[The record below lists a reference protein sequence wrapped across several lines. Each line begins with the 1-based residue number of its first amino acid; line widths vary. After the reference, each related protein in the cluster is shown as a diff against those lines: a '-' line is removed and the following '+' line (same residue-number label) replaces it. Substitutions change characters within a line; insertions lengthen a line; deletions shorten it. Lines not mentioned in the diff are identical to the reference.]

1 MIDLEYLAGVIEQ
14 GKTQEVIEC
23 VEALLDAGIKPETII
38 NDGVMPGMREVGQK
52 FEDGKI
58 FISEM
63 LLASRAANLGSEYMH
78 SRMDFRTPVSGHKI
92 LLGTV
97 RGDVHDIGKNLVAM
111 AMRSI
116 GVEVIDLGVDVPVEH
131 FVAAVESNPDIAFVG
146 LSAILTMTLPAMKQT
161 VKALR
166 SCEAA
171 SRIRILV
178 GGAPVTAKLAKS
190 YGADIYTETAYE
202 AAVAVRTLL
211 QQEGILPE

>member
-1 MIDLEYLAGVIEQ
+1 MADFARLAKIIEL
-14 GKTQEVIEC
+14 GKTREVVPC
-23 VEALLDAGIKPETII
+23 VAQLLDDGAAPEDII
-38 NDGVMPGMREVGQK
+38 ANGVMPGLREVGQK

>member
-1 MIDLEYLAGVIEQ
+1 MIDLEYLAGIIEQ